1 MDFSQGFALKLERN
15 INFHHQIKSLYHVHH
30 ALICMIL
37 LKFQI
42 PLNFNFSS
50 SYPFDEDI
58 SSQFKSMVMEGIG
71 PNNNSCTTRP
81 HNEGGGGNNNNN
93 LEKKARPQE
102 QLNCPRCNS
111 TNTKFCYYN
120 NYSLTQ
126 PRYFCKTCRRYWTEG
141 GSLRNVPVG
150 GGSRK
155 NKIKINTNNNS
166 SSSSSTTSTPS
177 SNSKVLVH
185 QDLLNPN
192 NNRVI
197 QGQDLNL
204 AFPSMDHHNNYHHG
218 LLPFIDMANN
228 NNNNNNNNSNGDAPS
243 SLSALELLRSSMA
256 SRGLSN
262 PYYASSNSSLVPS
275 NSSSVIYPTSGLGF
289 PTMQE
294 VVNNNK
300 QNSGNLGFSSSSSIM
315 DHQHHEE
322 NIVNNSDGGGRVLFP
337 FGEVMKSAEEN
348 NNKEQ
353 GNNSS
358 STANGGYWNGMM
370 GQGSW

>member
-1 MDFSQGFALKLERN
+1 
-15 INFHHQIKSLYHVHH
+15 
-30 ALICMIL
+30 
-37 LKFQI
+37 
-42 PLNFNFSS
+42 
-50 SYPFDEDI
+50 
-58 SSQFKSMVMEGIG
+58 MEGIG

-81 HNEGGGGNNNNN
+81 HNEGSNNN

-192 NNRVI
+192 NNNRVI

-204 AFPSMDHHNNYHHG
+204 AFPSMDHHNNYHH
-218 LLPFIDMANN
+218 
-228 NNNNNNNNSNGDAPS
+228 
-243 SLSALELLRSSMA
+243 ALELLRSSMA